1 MTCHPSIRS
10 RCIPESQFAI
20 RRRFLFA
27 LAGAARD
34 EWRMESL
41 GGVAAVFGLGFGY
54 FISAIPAGAA
64 LKIPIWL
71 CATAA
76 WAGYALGGAVV
87 ALAGEPVRRAIIAK
101 FKIELHPARPGLIFR
116 AWTRFGLPA
125 LGLLAPVTIGP
136 QIGALMGLA
145 LGVPRGRLIAALALG
160 VIPWCL
166 AFAILAALGVRLLG
180 S

>member
-1 MTCHPSIRS
+1 
-10 RCIPESQFAI
+10 
-20 RRRFLFA
+20 
-27 LAGAARD
+27 
-34 EWRMESL
+34 METL

-64 LKIPIWL
+64 LGVPVWL
-71 CATAA
+71 CAIAA
-76 WAGYALGGAVV
+76 WAGYALGGIVV
-87 ALAGEPVRRAIIAK
+87 VLAGEPLRRAIIGK
-101 FKIELHPARPGLIFR
+101 FKIDLHPAKPGLLQR
-116 AWTRFGLPA
+116 AWARLGLPA

-166 AFAILAALGVRLLG
+166 AFAILTALGVRLIG
-180 S
+180 G